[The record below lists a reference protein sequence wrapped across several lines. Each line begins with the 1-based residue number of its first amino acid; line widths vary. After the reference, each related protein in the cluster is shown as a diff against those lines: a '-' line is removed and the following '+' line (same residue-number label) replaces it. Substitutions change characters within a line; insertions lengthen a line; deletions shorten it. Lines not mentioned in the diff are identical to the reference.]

1 MTRLLRHAARR
12 LLVVAFV
19 SLLCAG
25 GVAVHAYWS
34 GPGVGTAGASIGTL
48 AAPTSVT
55 ATPVAITGVVRVTWS
70 VVTAPDGGSPT
81 GYVVTRTQ
89 GASTASACGSS
100 LAAPLGGATVTCDD
114 TGVPAGTYTYA
125 VTAVYRSW
133 TAASSASSPV
143 VVAADATPPSV
154 SSIVKADASPT
165 AAASVR
171 WTVTFSES
179 VSGVGTGD
187 FTLLTSGTV
196 AGTSLTSV
204 SGSAATYTVTA
215 ATGSGTGTLTLRLVD
230 DDTIVD
236 VGSNPLGGSG
246 TSGAG
251 DGSITGAA
259 YTVDKSAPTAPVI
272 TLDQPTGNT
281 WISGTTAF
289 IAAQASNSGTFRVTA
304 TTSDTDTGIDR
315 VTFPSPLGLAG
326 GGDDTTSPY
335 QTTYSWT
342 AATASLGALTI
353 TAMNGV
359 GLTSTGSFTLT
370 WDVVA
375 PNVSAPTVTAG
386 YYSVA
391 SVPVTLPSATDAGS
405 GVAAGSVI
413 VQRDSA
419 ALGAGTC
426 AAFPSTWTPV
436 TLSGGADTTVV
447 SGRCYRYRQLVSDNV
462 GNQTTSAVSGTAR
475 IDTSAPSAP
484 SLSIATTGNTY
495 ASGSI
500 VFINPQ
506 VGRSGSFTVTATT
519 SEPESTIT
527 NVTFPPVTGITGGA
541 VDTTS
546 PYSAAY
552 TWSGAVAASGA
563 QTVTALN
570 AAALTSSSTFTVQ
583 PDTTAPTGGAI
594 TANGGS
600 GTSSSATIA
609 LSVTAFAETA
619 TATASGLSTSVV
631 TRQSATLSSGTCGT
645 TFTGSTVVAGATDT
659 VSTGSCYRWVL
670 TGTDRV
676 GNAATATSGVVMV
689 DTTAPSAPS
698 VTLSA
703 ATGNSFIS
711 GTRVFVSPQAGFSG
725 GFTVTA
731 TSADTNS
738 GINRITFPTPSGM
751 TGGGDDT
758 TSPYSAT
765 YSWSGA
771 IAASGSQTVTA
782 INNTG
787 LSAGRT
793 FTVTP
798 DVAAPTGGALTVN
811 GTAASAAGTTSISGT
826 GTYAGTRTNFAETA
840 SATASG
846 LASSTLTR
854 ANATASGVTCG
865 PFGAPTTIAGNP
877 SETALAVGCYR
888 YTLTGVDRVG
898 NAVSLST
905 TVIRPAIAVAV
916 TSVANGG
923 PTTRALISGTATA
936 GAGSVTVVVCST
948 ATSPCTGT
956 TRFSGT
962 AAVSGGGTWSITTGD
977 LGVLAASWTF
987 ATQASVSSA
996 VFGPFATP
1004 VP

>member
-1 MTRLLRHAARR
+1 MR
-12 LLVVAFV
+12 
-19 SLLCAG
+19 
-25 GVAVHAYWS
+25 AYWS
-34 GPGVGTAGASIGTL
+34 APGVGAAIASIGTL

-55 ATPVAITGVVRVTWS
+55 AAPVAITGVVRVTWS
-70 VVTAPDGGSPT
+70 AVTAPDGGGPT

-89 GASTASACGSS
+89 GASTVAACGSS
-100 LAAPLGGATVTCDD
+100 LAAPLAGATLTCDD

-133 TAASSASSPV
+133 TAPSAPSSPV
-143 VVAADATPPSV
+143 VVAADATPPTV
-154 SSIVKADASPT
+154 SSIVRVDTSPT

-179 VSGVGTGD
+179 VSGVDTGD
-187 FTLLTSGTV
+187 FALLTSGTI

-204 SGSAATYTVTA
+204 SGSGTTYTVTA

-230 DDTIVD
+230 NDTIVD
-236 VGSNPLGGSG
+236 GSSNKLGGTG

-251 DGSITGAA
+251 DGSVTGAA
-259 YTVDKSAPTAPVI
+259 YSVDKSAPTAPVM
-272 TLDQPTGNT
+272 TLDQATGNT
-281 WISGTTAF
+281 WLSGTTAF
-289 IAAQASNSGTFRVTA
+289 INAQAANAGSFRVTA
-304 TTSDTDTGIDR
+304 TTSDPDTGIAK
-315 VTFPSPLGLAG
+315 VTFPGPLGLSG

-342 AATASLGALTI
+342 AATTSLGALAV
-353 TAMNGV
+353 TAVNNV
-359 GLTSTGSFTLT
+359 ALTSTGTFTVT
-370 WDVVA
+370 WDVTA
-375 PNVSAPTVTAG
+375 PSVSAPTVIAG
-386 YYSVA
+386 YYSTA
-391 SVPVTLPSATDAGS
+391 SVPVTLPSATDGGS
-405 GVAAGSVI
+405 GVATGSVI

-419 ALGAGTC
+419 ALSAGTC
-426 AAFPSTWTPV
+426 ATFPSTWTPV
-436 TLSGGADTTVV
+436 TLSGGSDTTVV
-447 SGRCYRYRQLVSDNV
+447 SGNCYRYRQLVSDNV
-462 GNQTTSAVSGTAR
+462 GNQATSAVSGTAR

-506 VGRSGSFTVTATT
+506 VGRSGTFTVTATT

-527 NVTFPPVTGITGGA
+527 NVTFPTLTGITGGGA
-541 VDTTS
+541 DTTS

-552 TWSGAVAASGA
+552 TWSGAVTASGS

-570 AAALTSSSTFTVQ
+570 AATLTSSSTFTVQ

-594 TANGGS
+594 TANSGS

-609 LSVTAFAETA
+609 LAVTAFAETGS
-619 TATASGLSTSVV
+619 ATASGLSTSVV

-689 DTTAPSAPS
+689 DTTAPSAPT

-711 GTRVFVSPQAGFSG
+711 GTRVFVKPQAGFSG

-731 TSADTNS
+731 TSADSNS
-738 GINRITFPTPSGM
+738 GLNRITFPTPAGM

-758 TSPYSAT
+758 SSPYSAT

-782 INNTG
+782 VNNTG
-787 LSAGRT
+787 LSAGGT

-798 DVAAPTGGALTVN
+798 DVTAPTGGALTVN
-811 GTAASAAGTTSISGT
+811 GTAAGVGGTTSISGT
-826 GTYAGTRTNFAETA
+826 GTYAGTRTNYAETA

-854 ANATASGVTCG
+854 ATATVSGVTCG
-865 PFGAPTTIAGNP
+865 TFGAPTTIVGNP
-877 SETALAVGCYR
+877 SETALGVGCYR
-888 YTLTGVDRVG
+888 YTLTGVDNVG
-898 NAVSLST
+898 NTVSLST
-905 TVIRPAIAVAV
+905 TVIRPAISVAV

-923 PTTRALISGTATA
+923 PTTKALISGTATA

-977 LGVLAASWTF
+977 LGVFAASWTF
-987 ATQASVSSA
+987 ATQAGVSSP